1 MQDVLVDF
9 EFELSPPYLL
19 YRTGNE
25 VGSARFSAAPR
36 SAAHASRRLPAPQVN
51 GLWFYQQEECDQM
64 TALLNRCAL
73 LCAGDT
79 DPIGS
84 R

>member
-25 VGSARFSAAPR
+25 VRPHCRTRFRACVR
-36 SAAHASRRLPAPQVN
+36 ASRRPPRLQVN
-51 GLWFYQQEECDQM
+51 GLWFYQQEECDKM
-64 TALLNRCAL
+64 TFLLKKCAQHAT
-73 LCAGDT
+73 CA
-79 DPIGS
+79 
-84 R
+84 

>member
-25 VGSARFSAAPR
+25 VRSPRLARFRDCGSA
-36 SAAHASRRLPAPQVN
+36 SRCPLRPQVN
-51 GLWFYQQEECDQM
+51 GLWFYQQEECDKM
-64 TALLNRCAL
+64 TFLLKKCAQHAT
-73 LCAGDT
+73 CA
-79 DPIGS
+79 
-84 R
+84 